1 MTTVVSG
8 DSGGTVVTT
17 IDVPPG
23 IVWPYAGSSAPTGF
37 LLCYG
42 QAISRTTYA
51 NLYAV
56 IGTTYGT
63 GDGSTT
69 FNLPDLR
76 GRAVFGKDN
85 MGGSAASRI
94 TSGVSGVN
102 GTTLGASGGSEYM
115 QSHNHSASGAGSVG
129 NNLYNGTDR
138 AMGTADG
145 TNAGFFQSVAVTV
158 NSTGSGTSQNMPPAF
173 VLNYVIKY

>member
-1 MTTVVSG
+1 MTTIVSG

-17 IDVPPG
+17 FDVPPG
-23 IVWPYAGSSAPTGF
+23 IVWPYAGSAAPTGF

-42 QAISRTTYA
+42 QAVSRTTYA

-76 GRAVFGKDN
+76 GRAVFGKDD
-85 MGGSAASRI
+85 MGGSAASRV
-94 TSGVSGVN
+94 TNAVSGIT
-102 GTTLGASGGSEYM
+102 GTTLGAAGGSQYM
-115 QSHNHSASGAGSVG
+115 HSHAHNYLVGGIPANGVNVRGTSG
-129 NNLYNGTDR
+129 
-138 AMGTADG
+138 DG
-145 TNAGFFQSVAVTV
+145 TNTGYITTEA
-158 NSTGSGTSQNMPPAF
+158 NGSGASQNMPPTL